1 MKQRYIPLQI
11 SNLVFN
17 CDLAQSRIKPINKPG
32 QNRSKEQAMKI
43 EAEWMRGGTSK
54 CWVFETGQLDE
65 TGTSPDVL
73 LPRLFGSPDH
83 RQIDGVGGATSTTS
97 KAMILHRPAEDDV
110 DVEFTFAQVSI
121 EEAAVDW
128 GSNCGNCSAVVGLY
142 AIEKGW
148 VVPTGDVTRIVTRN
162 TNTGQIIIQRVST
175 PSGALPIVP
184 LAHMP
189 GVPFPG
195 YQVGLGF
202 QDPAGKTTGKLLPTG
217 SASEMITAGGT
228 RWTVSMVDAGAP
240 VVILRAEDLG
250 LDPERYGSWTA
261 GLELQL
267 DTLEHIRRQAAV
279 RMGLA
284 ATPGVAARAVPKVA
298 IVAAPARSDADSDVS
313 VMMLSMGKPHPALA
327 ITGSIA
333 LTLAAR
339 TPGTVLNDITGG
351 TAHPTLRLRTP
362 AGVIETWS
370 EERDGSLLVGVDRTA
385 RTIASTTIHLPEVLG
400 DAVDAS
406 LASATR

>member
-1 MKQRYIPLQI
+1 M
-11 SNLVFN
+11 N
-17 CDLAQSRIKPINKPG
+17 
-32 QNRSKEQAMKI
+32 I

-54 CWVFETGQLDE
+54 CWVFESGQFGDTE
-65 TGTSPDVL
+65 TSPDAL

-97 KAMILHRPAEDDV
+97 KAMIVHRPADDGI
-110 DVEFTFAQVSI
+110 DVEFTFAQVGI

-148 VVPTGDVTRIVTRN
+148 VTPTSDITRIVTRN

-175 PSGALPIVP
+175 PAGALPIVP
-184 LAHMP
+184 QAEMP

-195 YQVGLGF
+195 YRVGLGF
-202 QDPAGKTTGKLLPTG
+202 QDPAGKTTGSLLPTG
-217 SASEMITAGGT
+217 SAAETISAGGT
-228 RWTVSMVDAGAP
+228 RWTASPVDAGAP
-240 VVILRAEDLG
+240 VVILRAEELG
-250 LDPERYGSWTA
+250 LDPERYDSWFA
-261 GLELQL
+261 GVELQL
-267 DTLEHIRRQAAV
+267 ETLEQIRRQAAV

-284 ATPGVAARAVPKVA
+284 ATTSEAARAIPKVA
-298 IVAAPARSDADSDVS
+298 IVAPPAQSDAGSDVS

-339 TPGTVLNDITGG
+339 TPGTVLYDITE
-351 TAHPTLRLRTP
+351 HNLRPTLRLRTP

-370 EERDGSLLVGVDRTA
+370 EEKDGSLIIGVDRTA
-385 RTIASTTIHLPEVLG
+385 RTIATTTIHLPETL
-400 DAVDAS
+400 DNTVDAS
-406 LASATR
+406 LAGATR

>member
-1 MKQRYIPLQI
+1 
-11 SNLVFN
+11 
-17 CDLAQSRIKPINKPG
+17 
-32 QNRSKEQAMKI
+32 MKI

-54 CWVFETGQLDE
+54 CWVFESGQFGE
-65 TGTSPDVL
+65 AETSPDVL

-97 KAMILHRPAEDDV
+97 KAMILQRPVDDDV
-110 DVEFTFAQVSI
+110 DVEFTFAQVGI

-148 VVPTGDVTRIVTRN
+148 VVPTGDVTRIITRN

-184 LAHMP
+184 EAQMP

-195 YQVGLGF
+195 YRVGLGF
-202 QDPAGKTTGKLLPTG
+202 QDPAGKTTGTLLPTG
-217 SASEMITAGGT
+217 SASDWITAGGT

-240 VVILRAEDLG
+240 VVVLRAGDLG
-250 LDPERYGSWTA
+250 LDPERYDSWRA
-261 GLELQL
+261 GVELQL
-267 DTLEHIRRQAAV
+267 ETLEHIRRQAAV

-284 ATPGVAARAVPKVA
+284 ATTSEAARAVPKVA
-298 IVAAPARSDADSDVS
+298 IVAPPAQSDPDSDVS

-333 LTLAAR
+333 LTLGAR
-339 TPGTVLNDITGG
+339 TPGTVLNDITGD
-351 TAHPTLRLRTP
+351 TLQPTLRLRTP

-385 RTIASTTIHLPEVLG
+385 RTIATTLIHLPEALG
-400 DAVDAS
+400 SAVDAS
-406 LASATR
+406 LASATQ

>member
-1 MKQRYIPLQI
+1 MWL
-11 SNLVFN
+11 NLEVSPSTFG
-17 CDLAQSRIKPINKPG
+17 ASE
-32 QNRSKEQAMKI
+32 SKDEIMKI
-43 EAEWMRGGTSK
+43 DAEWMRGGTSK
-54 CWVFETGQLDE
+54 CWVFETAHLEE
-65 TGTSPDVL
+65 TQTSPDVL

-97 KAMILHRPAEDDV
+97 KAMILNRPLGEDV
-110 DVEFTFAQVSI
+110 DVEFTFAQVGI

-162 TNTGQIIIQRVST
+162 TNTGQIIIQRVAT
-175 PSGALPIVP
+175 PSGALPITP
-184 LAHMP
+184 QAHMP

-202 QDPAGKTTGKLLPTG
+202 QDPAGKTTGRLLPTG
-217 SASEMITAGGT
+217 AARDTVTAGGT

-250 LDPERYGSWTA
+250 LDPERHESWA
-261 GLELQL
+261 DGVELQL
-267 DTLEHIRRQAAV
+267 QTLERIRREAAV

-284 ATPGVAARAVPKVA
+284 ATADDAARAVPKVA
-298 IVAAPARSDADSDVS
+298 IVAPPARSDRESDVS

-339 TPGTVLNDITGG
+339 TPGTVMNDFMSNNLQ
-351 TAHPTLRLRTP
+351 PTLRLRTP

-370 EERDGSLLVGVDRTA
+370 EERDGSQFVGVDRTA
-385 RTIASTTIHLPEVLG
+385 RTIASTTIHLPEVVG
-400 DAVDAS
+400 STVGAS